1 MLRESR
7 PRHQTGIEDKTSEI
21 NGENDYKTET
31 HLPASVRACRR
42 RGELPAHQER
52 PVQRDRARGRTHA
65 AERNRALQAGLQQV
79 LYQDERQRRLY
90 NDRTK
95 VLTIKTQ
102 KQMENQTT
110 NENAAI
116 ENAECE
122 VIQVQNSEMLAAINK
137 SEIDTQIATAKQ
149 YPRNLARV
157 LNNIET
163 LATMDEETAA
173 SCFYVLRRQGKVIEG
188 PSVRMAEIIASSWGN
203 LRVQA
208 RIIGNDGKFITAQ
221 GVCHDLESNYA
232 TSVDVKRRITDKYGH
247 TYSDDMQVVT
257 GNAACAIAMRNA
269 VMKVVPSALIK
280 KVLAKAKQ
288 VSLGQSMT
296 LENSRQNMMQYFA
309 KVGVDEKH
317 ILDYLSV
324 SKVDEIDIDMVVEL
338 RGLANA
344 IKEGTTTVQETFF
357 PKKTTPVEET
367 KEEVDPSKDLFGG
380 EKEGKTEKKRED
392 KK

>member
-1 MLRESR
+1 
-7 PRHQTGIEDKTSEI
+7 
-21 NGENDYKTET
+21 
-31 HLPASVRACRR
+31 
-42 RGELPAHQER
+42 
-52 PVQRDRARGRTHA
+52 
-65 AERNRALQAGLQQV
+65 
-79 LYQDERQRRLY
+79 
-90 NDRTK
+90 
-95 VLTIKTQ
+95 
-102 KQMENQTT
+102 MENQTT
-110 NENAAI
+110 KEGVTI
-116 ENAECE
+116 ESPECE
-122 VIQVQNSEMLAAINK
+122 VIQVQSSEMLAAINK

-149 YPRNLARV
+149 YPRDLAHV

-163 LATMDEETAA
+163 LATTDEETAA

-221 GVCHDLESNYA
+221 GVCHDLENNYA
-232 TSVDVKRRITDKYGH
+232 ASVEVKRRITNKDGK

-269 VMKVVPSALIK
+269 IMKVVPSASIK
-280 KVLAKAKQ
+280 KTIAKAKK

-296 LENSRQNMMQYFA
+296 LESSRQNMMQYYA
-309 KVGVDEKH
+309 KIGVDEKH
-317 ILDYLSV
+317 IFDYLSV
-324 SKVDEIDIDMVVEL
+324 SKVDEIDTDMVVEL

-344 IKEGTTTVQETFF
+344 IKEGTTTIQETFF

-380 EKEGKTEKKRED
+380 EKEGKTEKEKED